1 MWWRRLRWFLTL
13 AALCAIATCPAAKR
27 SCTAKNRSREA
38 DELVTTIADRVAH
51 TVAVTGKLPLVP
63 AGPSPVPSC
72 CEQGGVCKADFAVWN
87 TQGWR
92 DLGFSVDGA
101 YRYTYQYIPDPSGK
115 AAVIRATG
123 DLDCDGVSS
132 LYELKLTVVGTLV
145 HRRWRRLN
153 PYE

>member
-38 DELVTTIADRVAH
+38 DELVTAIADRVAH
-51 TVAVTGKLPLVP
+51 NVAVTGKVPLMP

-87 TQGWR
+87 TAGWR
-92 DLGFSVDGA
+92 DLGFSVDGP
-101 YRYTYQYIPDPSGK
+101 YRYTYQYLPDPSGN

-145 HRRWRRLN
+145 HRAWRRVN